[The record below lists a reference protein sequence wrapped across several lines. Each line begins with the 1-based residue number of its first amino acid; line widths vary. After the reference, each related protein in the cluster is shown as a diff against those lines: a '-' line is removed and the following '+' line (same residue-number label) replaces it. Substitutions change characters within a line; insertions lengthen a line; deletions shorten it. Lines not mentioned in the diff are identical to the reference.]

1 MSINITEVRER
12 FISLTDE
19 ILNTMIENVNIERYP
34 YMKPQYL
41 KFIEAPLRVKVLN
54 QLLFSCNDPK
64 EIEDQVFKSLTKEF
78 LSSLKIFDSRKNKLS
93 LLKKK
98 LMAYEELIKTE
109 KKYIEEYQSII
120 NDIHEQ
126 Q

>member
-109 KKYIEEYQSII
+109 KKNIEEYQSII